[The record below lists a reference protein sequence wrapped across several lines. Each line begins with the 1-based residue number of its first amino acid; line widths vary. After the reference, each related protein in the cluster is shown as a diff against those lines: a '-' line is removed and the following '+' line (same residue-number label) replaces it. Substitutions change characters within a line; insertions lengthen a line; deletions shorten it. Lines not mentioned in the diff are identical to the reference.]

1 VVGYFLGSL
10 IFYGYICRLGRV
22 VDRLEAY
29 EHHLLEHPPDNA
41 GIAVTDRFIN
51 RTPVT
56 KYRFESRS
64 LGTGRGSFSWLLVCL
79 GIVISRMKHPWNLV
93 IETILFSIFVI
104 ALFTPVGIDE
114 SSKLKFSADLA
125 HMLAFPLG
133 CLSAG
138 VCFTQIIRR
147 PVGTEKV
154 LSDK

>member
-1 VVGYFLGSL
+1 MVAFVGLAEWLTGWKRTNITFWSTHLITLVLLSLIVSLIEHQLRSIGLKADRLARDVGSSAGYF
-10 IFYGYICRLGRV
+10 
-22 VDRLEAY
+22 
-29 EHHLLEHPPDNA
+29 
-41 GIAVTDRFIN
+41 
-51 RTPVT
+51 
-56 KYRFESRS
+56 
-64 LGTGRGSFSWLLVCL
+64 VCL
-79 GIVISRMKHPWNLV
+79 GIVISRMKHSWNLV

-147 PVGTEKV
+147 PIGTEKV